1 MDQISSDYQAPPLK
15 DRVSFLVH
23 RINAHL
29 LRITKPKLKVW
40 GVDLTEARLLSALLE
55 GGAMPAGE
63 LVRLMALP
71 QSTISHQLKR
81 LEERGFLTRTADLRD
96 SRIITAELTEKGTKV
111 AHETNEL
118 SRDVAASLARAIG
131 AEDIEKLRVAMKRID
146 AELDASEN

>member
-1 MDQISSDYQAPPLK
+1 MDQISDYQAPPLK

-55 GGAMPAGE
+55 GGAMPAGDI
-63 LVRLMALP
+63 VRLMALP

-81 LEERGFLTRTADLRD
+81 LEERGYLTRTADLRD
-96 SRIITAELTEKGTKV
+96 SRIITAELTQTGRQV
-111 AHETNEL
+111 ANETNEL

-131 AEDIEKLRVAMKRID
+131 VDDIEKLRIAMKRID
-146 AELDASEN
+146 AELEKADR